1 MITGIICL
9 IGFAIGTVYVTPGG
23 QAILELVDYFGGGF
37 IIFVI
42 AIIEVIAV
50 RWVNTTLTCDYLY
63 TSDILTAGS
72 MDCEDCWLISSS

>member
-1 MITGIICL
+1 MLRVSGQEEYITLIVLLQTLITAIICL

-42 AIIEVIAV
+42 AIIEVVAV
-50 RWVNTTLTCDYLY
+50 RWVNTTSQQLD
-63 TSDILTAGS
+63 
-72 MDCEDCWLISSS
+72 

>member
-42 AIIEVIAV
+42 AIIEVVAV
-50 RWVNTTLTCDYLY
+50 RWVNQHWLDNIRCKTEL
-63 TSDILTAGS
+63 LTAGS
-72 MDCEDCWLISSS
+72 TD

>member
-42 AIIEVIAV
+42 AIIEVVAV
-50 RWVNTTLTCDYLY
+50 RWVNQH
-63 TSDILTAGS
+63 
-72 MDCEDCWLISSS
+72 

>member
-1 MITGIICL
+1 MGIHYVQTMITGIICL

-50 RWVNTTLTCDYLY
+50 RWVSRLTKDF
-63 TSDILTAGS
+63 I
-72 MDCEDCWLISSS
+72 

>member
-1 MITGIICL
+1 MLRVSGQEEYITLIVLLQTLITAIICL

-42 AIIEVIAV
+42 AIIEVVAV
-50 RWVNTTLTCDYLY
+50 R
-63 TSDILTAGS
+63 
-72 MDCEDCWLISSS
+72 

>member
-1 MITGIICL
+1 MGTHYVQTGITGIICL

-23 QAILELVDYFGGGF
+23 QAVLELVDYFGGGF

-50 RWVNTTLTCDYLY
+50 RWVNSLY
-63 TSDILTAGS
+63 TDFI
-72 MDCEDCWLISSS
+72 

>member
-50 RWVNTTLTCDYLY
+50 RWVKICNTDNISHTEL
-63 TSDILTAGS
+63 LTAGS
-72 MDCEDCWLISSS
+72 MD